1 MPHKVNP
8 IDFENAEGNLG
19 VANSMLGH
27 FSEKLPISRF
37 QRDLT
42 DSTVQRNFG
51 VAIGYT
57 IISMKSLLK
66 GLKKLELDEDKI
78 NDDLLNSW
86 EVISEAI
93 QTVMRRYNIPE
104 PYEKLK
110 ELTRGQKINNEIL
123 IEFIESLEIPDTAK
137 KELISISPSS
147 YIGAASILA
156 KKI

>member
-1 MPHKVNP
+1 
-8 IDFENAEGNLG
+8 
-19 VANSMLGH
+19 
-27 FSEKLPISRF
+27 
-37 QRDLT
+37 
-42 DSTVQRNFG
+42 
-51 VAIGYT
+51 
-57 IISMKSLLK
+57 
-66 GLKKLELDEDKI
+66 
-78 NDDLLNSW
+78 
-86 EVISEAI
+86 
-93 QTVMRRYNIPE
+93 MRRYNIPE

>member
-1 MPHKVNP
+1 MYK
-8 IDFENAEGNLG
+8 
-19 VANSMLGH
+19 
-27 FSEKLPISRF
+27 R
-37 QRDLT
+37 Q
-42 DSTVQRNFG
+42 
-51 VAIGYT
+51 
-57 IISMKSLLK
+57 
-66 GLKKLELDEDKI
+66 
-78 NDDLLNSW
+78 
-86 EVISEAI
+86 
-93 QTVMRRYNIPE
+93 IPE